1 MAVRRIMSNFVII
14 DFRAETETKN
24 SLSKYFEIIVKT
36 NKKNTLDAVC
46 GHADIS
52 LCRIKDDELIVCPSD
67 YEYYKGILTGIK
79 LSCGCSVPATEYP
92 YDVCYNAACFGSF
105 AVHNFRYTD
114 KITLAVIE
122 QKFSNRINVNQGYSK
137 CSICGFEDDS
147 AITDDD
153 GIYNK
158 LKGNGID
165 VLKISK
171 GDVKLKGMN
180 YGFFGGATG
189 VFENNLFL
197 NGELKYHRDADK
209 IKSFLKNHGIN
220 IIELKKGVLTDIG
233 SIVCLRSKI

>member
-1 MAVRRIMSNFVII
+1 MSNFVIV
-14 DFRAETETKN
+14 DYRTAAETLN
-24 SLSKYFEIIVKT
+24 SLSGYFENIVKT
-36 NKKNTLDAVC
+36 NKKSTYEAVC
-46 GHADIS
+46 GHPDIS
-52 LCRIKDDELIVCPSD
+52 ICRIKSDEIVVCPSD
-67 YEYYKGILTGIK
+67 YEYYKSLLRGFK
-79 LSCGCSVPATEYP
+79 LSCGISEPAAEYP
-92 YDVCYNAACFGSF
+92 YDVCYNAACFGNT

-122 QKFSNRINVNQGYSK
+122 QKFSKRINVNQGYSK
-137 CSICGFEDDS
+137 CSICEFEDNS
-147 AITDDD
+147 AITDDE

-158 LKGNGID
+158 LKSSGID

-209 IKSFLKNHGIN
+209 INSFLKKHGIN
-220 IIELKKGVLTDIG
+220 IIELKKGFITDIG
-233 SIVCLRSKI
+233 SILCLRSKI